1 MKKAAQLFTFPKEE
15 KLTHK
20 KVINQLFEEGSFVK
34 RYPFKILYTPN
45 KLSLHQVAISVPKR
59 KVKLAVHR
67 NKIKRR
73 LREAYRLNKHLL
85 QLEPDLPPLAMMLFF
100 YGDDIPSY
108 QEIET
113 YIVDLLQQLI
123 KKEKNNK

>member
-20 KVINQLFEEGSFVK
+20 KMITRLFEEGDHVK
-34 RYPFKILYTPN
+34 RYPFKILYLPN
-45 KLSLHQVAISVPKR
+45 KLASHQIAIGVPKR
-59 KVKLAVHR
+59 KVKLAVNR

-73 LREAYRLNKHLL
+73 FREAYRLNKHLL
-85 QLEPDLPPLAMMLFF
+85 QLEPNLPPLAMMLFF
-100 YGDDIPSY
+100 YGDYIPSY

-113 YIVDLLQQLI
+113 NIVNLFQQLI
-123 KKEKNNK
+123 EEAKKNQ